1 MDLSSPISSVIPS
14 AHGRVL
20 AVLARTTEPLSGRQ
34 VTALTNGT
42 ASQNRVNEILGALA
56 DNGIV
61 LREHRPP
68 AKLYRL
74 NRDHVAAAGITAL
87 VQQWDVLLQRMRDE
101 IADWAEPPLAA
112 CLFGSAARGEADV
125 DSDLDVL
132 LIPVARVATSE
143 ETERIWHRQ
152 LDQFA
157 ERVRLW
163 SGNTCEVLEL
173 TVAELADGL
182 ERDDLLVRDL
192 RRDAIGLAGRDVR
205 ELLRRR
211 VVA

>member
-20 AVLARTTEPLSGRQ
+20 AVLARTTEPLSGRR

-56 DNGIV
+56 DAGIV

-74 NRDHVAAAGITAL
+74 NRDHVAAAGVTAL
-87 VQQWDVLLQRMRDE
+87 VQQWDALLQRMRDE

-125 DSDLDVL
+125 DSDMDVL
-132 LIPVARVATSE
+132 LVPGARVATSE
-143 ETERIWHRQ
+143 EAERIWHFQ

-192 RRDAIGLAGRDVR
+192 RRDAISLAGRDVR

-211 VVA
+211 VAS